1 MRLSPVGG
9 EGRERD
15 LLPVEEWLVGSL
27 ELIGWDANSLLVTL
41 FVSLFVTE
49 KHFYPLKLCY
59 VIF

>member
-1 MRLSPVGG
+1 M
-9 EGRERD
+9 
-15 LLPVEEWLVGSL
+15 EEWLVGSL
-27 ELIGWDANSLLVTL
+27 ELIGWEANSLLVTL